1 MEDRDQPN
9 AVPLEDPIHGESH
22 VTPSCSSLL
31 CPSTALSLP
40 STASQPHKSNPT
52 PDDIP
57 TCSSSL
63 SLSKS
68 SSSPEDQ
75 LDEKI
80 RSKINDLN
88 QTFLRIINSLKIMN
102 VRNRNSGQSNLV
114 SNGQMLSLFDD
125 FLNISHLL
133 NIKINYLYNTYV
145 SRSSVKKYVSAIN
158 YKLYVFNINSFE
170 LSQGIDKD
178 NRKHK
183 KYQILH
189 DLNIS
194 EMTNNVKLFNFVDDV
209 AVNPA
214 GSEESKDVTANR
226 GQSSMEHLLAER
238 ANEKPSI
245 KPGHLEHTCE
255 IPESSC
261 AKQFPIDKSNKD
273 STDKQ
278 CIKRLKRKTECHS
291 VDSDDDNVASSSD
304 DVESSRKIDSNT
316 KKLKTME
323 LDTDGEEDNVDIFNN
338 LFKEINSNILELSKD
353 IDVLNTYLKLTLN
366 KEPASP
372 DKPSGNVN
380 EDENTTSEEEE
391 DEVNSIQE
399 EMMSRQR
406 ERNERSLVNEAVLMA
421 IQRHGLQHQQDEDQ
435 DETSSSVQSPPGAIQ
450 SKSDSADQN
459 KVDSHSSGSLHNTP
473 TTSPNLAI
481 HTSRTSEQSA
491 RLPVQTGH
499 RGSNESTVAPIC
511 KTENSNNE
519 DRLRSESG
527 VNSVQNTSE
536 TAIDPDENSECRRS
550 SEENARISDQY
561 GRISERGPSIGN
573 ELGRN
578 SEGNPSISDQYGRF
592 SEENPSISDQYGRF
606 SEENPGISDQYGGIS
621 EGGPS
626 ICDDFGRS
634 GGDSRLNEDDD
645 FLTQAVSVAISKKGL
660 SA

>member
-31 CPSTALSLP
+31 CPSTA
-40 STASQPHKSNPT
+40 SQPHKSNPA

-68 SSSPEDQ
+68 SSSPEHQ

-80 RSKINDLN
+80 RTKINDLN

-391 DEVNSIQE
+391 DEVKKKETLADQKLRKWQITQ
-399 EMMSRQR
+399 MT
-406 ERNERSLVNEAVLMA
+406 RSLIDNMVSEN
-421 IQRHGLQHQQDEDQ
+421 R
-435 DETSSSVQSPPGAIQ
+435 
-450 SKSDSADQN
+450 
-459 KVDSHSSGSLHNTP
+459 
-473 TTSPNLAI
+473 LAFQI
-481 HTSRTSEQSA
+481 WASQ
-491 RLPVQTGH
+491 P
-499 RGSNESTVAPIC
+499 
-511 KTENSNNE
+511 
-519 DRLRSESG
+519 
-527 VNSVQNTSE
+527 
-536 TAIDPDENSECRRS
+536 
-550 SEENARISDQY
+550 
-561 GRISERGPSIGN
+561 
-573 ELGRN
+573 
-578 SEGNPSISDQYGRF
+578 F
-592 SEENPSISDQYGRF
+592 
-606 SEENPGISDQYGGIS
+606 
-621 EGGPS
+621 
-626 ICDDFGRS
+626 
-634 GGDSRLNEDDD
+634 
-645 FLTQAVSVAISKKGL
+645 
-660 SA
+660 